1 MHWSQFVPNMATRH
15 PRTLSSTSSSSRQL
29 SHEAE
34 QSGSQEQT
42 RTKHIASSFCVL
54 YVESRRE
61 QNLSRHH
68 FVCSM
73 GEQTK
78 TKTCYVIILCALH
91 QRGGGGTGLQCTAK
105 GREENRTLGDLVS
118 SQKTCEKER
127 KKCVQSAARNNVL

>member
-91 QRGGGGTGLQCTAK
+91 QRGGGYRLTMHS
-105 GREENRTLGDLVS
+105 ERTRGKQDFRGSCKQPKDVR
-118 SQKTCEKER
+118 ER
-127 KKCVQSAARNNVL
+127 KKKMCPVGSQK